1 MAEVNNDVTAQQPL
15 SIEERIA
22 QNTRLLNQ
30 YQSQLLPNNAPDM
43 SAFEFKPPE
52 NLQQAVGNVF
62 RHGVANPV
70 MESLGLRES
79 LKDVFEK
86 ERVRGQVAANEVA
99 RRQIVTDELRR
110 QQLLMMLTR
119 DPFNLPLDRLSAF
132 SVEQLQ
138 NIMINA
144 RGEPKFNDK
153 TLSVVQENLL
163 TGEMTQIAAP
173 PGDVQTAIYETGLID
188 NPRGPASVIDLDRQ
202 RQLATGQAQDQIA
215 LSQTNRTEADNIIK
229 AAYLNAQNRAET
241 APMLMLLQSILTD
254 EALRSPNVVSTGKLA
269 NIKQAFREYGLALN
283 LNVENP
289 TGLKLFDAISNQYA
303 IPSVKRL
310 GTNPTDTD
318 LKLIL
323 DTMPNLENTPEGNMI
338 LIQVELQARERA
350 NKIQQFIQAY
360 QTENIKMY
368 KEDGTQFL
376 IGLRDGLA
384 ALRRSDDYLN
394 HKSIMQLKAQANN
407 LLRTPEPDVDELVD
421 TLFVGPK

>member
-15 SIEERIA
+15 SVEELLA

-30 YQSQLLPNNAPDM
+30 YQSQLLNNNAPDM

-62 RHGVANPV
+62 RHGIANPV

-79 LKDVFEK
+79 LKDVYDK
-86 ERVRGQVAANEVA
+86 ERVRGQFAANEVA
-99 RRQIVTDELRR
+99 RRQLVTDELRR
-110 QQLLMMLTR
+110 QQLLMMLAS
-119 DPFNLPLDRLSAF
+119 DPYNLPLDRLSAF
-132 SVEQLQ
+132 TVEQLQ

-144 RGEPKFNDK
+144 RGEPKFDDK
-153 TLSVVQENLL
+153 TLSVVQQNLL

-173 PGDVQTAIYETGLID
+173 PGDVQTAIYETGLSD
-188 NPRGPASVIDLDRQ
+188 NPRGTASVIDFTRQ
-202 RQLATGQAQDQIA
+202 REVATEGAKAQIE
-215 LSQTNRTEADNIIK
+215 LSQTNRAEADKIIN

-241 APMLMLLQSILTD
+241 APMLMLMQSILTD
-254 EALRSPNVVSTGKLA
+254 EALRSPNALPTGKLA
-269 NIKQAFREYGLALN
+269 NIKQTLREYGLALN

-289 TGLKLFDAISNQYA
+289 TGLRVFNAISNQYA

-360 QTENIKMY
+360 QTENIDLY
-368 KEDGTQFL
+368 KKDGTQFL

-394 HKSIMQLKAQANN
+394 PKSIMQLKAQANN
-407 LLRTPEPDVDELVD
+407 LLQTPETDVDEFVEA
-421 TLFVGPK
+421 LFVD